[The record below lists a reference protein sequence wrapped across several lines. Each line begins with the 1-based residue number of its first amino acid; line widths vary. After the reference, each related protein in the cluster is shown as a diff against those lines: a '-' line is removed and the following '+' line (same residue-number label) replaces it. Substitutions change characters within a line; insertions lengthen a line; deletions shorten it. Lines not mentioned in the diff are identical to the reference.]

1 MNRLDT
7 DPPVR
12 ALDGGWS
19 PRVLVVDDEEISRTA
34 TAGLL
39 RSLELVAEIA
49 ENGKEALEMSGRW
62 PYVAIFM
69 DCEMPEVDGYAALTQ
84 LHRREG
90 ANFHTPVIAVTSRPQ
105 WVSVAAGMDHHI
117 AKPVQ
122 IDALRADCLRLGLLE
137 SERPSG
143 SAPPPDIAADVP
155 LLDASTFGEDA
166 AGYRGPKLRSAAAF
180 IEQATLRLP
189 ELWRAANTGDTAGLR
204 RFALAFKPLAEA
216 NGAARLSA
224 LCDLLS
230 DAAVGRD
237 VGAAVSLEE
246 PLRQAVTDTGAAI
259 TAWADGSAPAVAS
272 KPQAPAMDNPELP
285 LEPSAAGPSASARVL
300 LADDDPLARS
310 AIATTLRTA
319 PWIDLV
325 GEAES
330 VQGIVEL
337 VAAEHP
343 DVVVLDWMMPG
354 GGGPEA
360 ARQILGERADTLI
373 VAITSSDSLEALTE
387 MISAG
392 ASCLLNKAGSATQL
406 TQTIARE
413 LKASARARA
422 VGATGP
428 EDRRTGSAAS
438 SPAREFSTA
447 EPLDPARIEQLRKDL
462 GSAELLGQL
471 VELFRSQTPGRLIQL
486 RDGIARGDAAAV
498 SGHAHQLKGGCLSLA
513 AERMAQL
520 CDELEQSAR
529 AGSLEHA
536 AALVDQ
542 IEVAFTQADSA
553 LRQEVS

>member
-1 MNRLDT
+1 
-7 DPPVR
+7 
-12 ALDGGWS
+12 
-19 PRVLVVDDEEISRTA
+19 VLVVDDEEISRTA

-39 RSLELVAEIA
+39 QSLGLVAEIA

-90 ANFHTPVIAVTSRPQ
+90 ANFHTPVIAVTARPQ

-122 IDALRADCLRLGLLE
+122 IDALRADCLRLGLLA

-143 SAPPPDIAADVP
+143 GAPPPDIAGDVP
-155 LLDASTFGEDA
+155 LLDAFTFGENA

-204 RFALAFKPLAEA
+204 RFALASKPLADT
-216 NGAARLSA
+216 NGAARVSA

-230 DAAVGRD
+230 DAAAGRE
-237 VGAAVSLEE
+237 VGAAVSLEK
-246 PLRQAVTDTGAAI
+246 PLRQAITDTGAAI
-259 TAWADGSAPAVAS
+259 KAWANGSAPPVAS
-272 KPQAPAMDNPELP
+272 KPPASASDNPGPP
-285 LEPSAAGPSASARVL
+285 LEAPAAGPSASARVV

-330 VQGIVEL
+330 VKGIVEL
-337 VAAEHP
+337 VAAKHP
-343 DVVVLDWMMPG
+343 DVVVLDWMMPD

-360 ARQILGERADTLI
+360 ARQILGQRADTLI

-413 LKASARARA
+413 LKASSRARA

-428 EDRRTGSAAS
+428 EDRRPVARPQA
-438 SPAREFSTA
+438 PREFCAADS
-447 EPLDPARIEQLRKDL
+447 LDPARIEQLKTDL
-462 GSAELLGQL
+462 GSVELLGEL
-471 VELFRSQTPGRLIQL
+471 VELFRSQTPAHLIQL

-498 SGHAHQLKGGCLSLA
+498 SGHAHRLKGGCLSLA

-529 AGSLEHA
+529 AGSLGRA

-542 IEVAFTQADSA
+542 IEIAFQQADSA
-553 LRQEVS
+553 LRREVS